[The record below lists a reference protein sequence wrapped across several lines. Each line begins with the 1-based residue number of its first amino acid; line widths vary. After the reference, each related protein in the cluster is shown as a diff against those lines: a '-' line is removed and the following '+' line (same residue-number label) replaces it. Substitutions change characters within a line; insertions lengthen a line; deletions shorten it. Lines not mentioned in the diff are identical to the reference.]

1 MWRGEDI
8 LGGGGGGGKDSVFAA
23 SSALAAEN
31 KREKWWSYKCYGF
44 PGKNKNQEDSWM
56 RRKAA
61 GERSD

>member
-8 LGGGGGGGKDSVFAA
+8 LGGGGGGKDSVFAA

-31 KREKWWSYKCYGF
+31 KREKWWSYKCFGF
-44 PGKNKNQEDSWM
+44 TNKNKNQEDSWM

-61 GERSD
+61 GER

>member
-31 KREKWWSYKCYGF
+31 KREKWWDNKCFGF
-44 PGKNKNQEDSWM
+44 PNKKKEDSWM

-61 GERSD
+61 GEC